1 MAVGKKTGGR
11 KKGTPNKLTATVKDS
26 ILAAFDEVGGSAYLA
41 KTAETHPAAFLTL
54 LGKVLPIQAEISGLH
69 GGPLQ
74 TVSMTA
80 QEFAEVA
87 KGIAA
92 DV

>member
-1 MAVGKKTGGR
+1 MAIGKKTGGR

-26 ILAAFDEVGGSAYLA
+26 ILAAFDDVGGSAYLA
-41 KTAETHPAAFLTL
+41 ETARTHPAAFLTL
-54 LGKVLPIQAEISGLH
+54 LGKVLPIQAEISGPH
-69 GGPLQ
+69 GGPMQAVNL
-74 TVSMTA
+74 TA
-80 QEFAEVA
+80 DQFADIA